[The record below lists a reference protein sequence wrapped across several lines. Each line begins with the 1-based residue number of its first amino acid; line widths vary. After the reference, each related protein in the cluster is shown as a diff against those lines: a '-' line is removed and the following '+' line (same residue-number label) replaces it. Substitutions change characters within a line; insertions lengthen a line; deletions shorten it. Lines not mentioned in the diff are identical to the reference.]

1 MFRSPRPVV
10 ALSSESLCKGS
21 RSEHAETPLRDQAL
35 AAETLQA
42 GAWGVFW
49 QHCPAPAPGELR
61 PRCSKALQRV
71 PRTHGPPGL
80 WLPPAAQGRRWV
92 MVCSRWSFS
101 GEGRGLGG
109 GWALS
114 ESKACC
120 THLFSPSPACF
131 PTSTTTTPVPGSQ
144 WRVLPLIRFAAGF
157 PRALHKTASCRRR
170 EHLWSFPWH

>member
-1 MFRSPRPVV
+1 MV

-35 AAETLQA
+35 AAEALQA
-42 GAWGVFW
+42 GARGSFGSIA
-49 QHCPAPAPGELR
+49 QRQLLASSGPAAAKHFSESLAPMG
-61 PRCSKALQRV
+61 S
-71 PRTHGPPGL
+71 PGL

-120 THLFSPSPACF
+120 AHLFSPSPACF
-131 PTSTTTTPVPGSQ
+131 PTSTTTTPVPGSR

-157 PRALHKTASCRRR
+157 QRALLKTASCRRR
-170 EHLWSFPWH
+170 EHLWSFPGH